1 MGRGGNGREKRARTD
16 VQPRGVREG
25 LGRFRALL
33 KRAESESIPLPGP
46 SKTHCPALAF
56 HAPPVAAHF
65 ALSGSRFLDSGF
77 AYTRNDNGNG
87 DSAFGGIPCASG
99 GVRDEGNGIQLRP
112 RRGLRLFPLDG
123 VARASSVTPIKRKQ
137 PVATRPAEFLSLVEH
152 RGFEPLTYRLRTY
165 RSTN

>member
-1 MGRGGNGREKRARTD
+1 MG
-16 VQPRGVREG
+16 
-25 LGRFRALL
+25 
-33 KRAESESIPLPGP
+33 IPP
-46 SKTHCPALAF
+46 SAASP
-56 HAPPVAAHF
+56 APPA
-65 ALSGSRFLDSGF
+65 GS
-77 AYTRNDNGNG
+77 
-87 DSAFGGIPCASG
+87 
-99 GVRDEGNGIQLRP
+99 VRGNGIQLRP

>member
-99 GVRDEGNGIQLRP
+99 GVRDEGKGIEVRWT
-112 RRGLRLFPLDG
+112 
-123 VARASSVTPIKRKQ
+123 SST
-137 PVATRPAEFLSLVEH
+137 FLSSDLMQASLQRRTTKKH
-152 RGFEPLTYRLRTY
+152 RSFAAMPFPSWSIGDSNP
-165 RSTN
+165 

>member
-33 KRAESESIPLPGP
+33 KRAESGSIPLPGP

-77 AYTRNDNGNG
+77 AYARNDNGNG
-87 DSAFGGIPCASG
+87 DSAFGGIPLRLRRGPYEGKGIEVRWTSSEAFGRLIPLPGGTRGCRPSGQPRSG
-99 GVRDEGNGIQLRP
+99 GGENSLLHEKSP
-112 RRGLRLFPLDG
+112 ANAELFSWSIGDSNP
-123 VARASSVTPIKRKQ
+123 
-137 PVATRPAEFLSLVEH
+137 
-152 RGFEPLTYRLRTY
+152 
-165 RSTN
+165 

>member
-33 KRAESESIPLPGP
+33 KRAESGSIPLPGP

-77 AYTRNDNGNG
+77 AYARNDNGNG

-99 GVRDEGNGIQLRP
+99 GVLTKERASRFQGRGSGGRP
-112 RRGLRLFPLDG
+112 QSPPRGQR
-123 VARASSVTPIKRKQ
+123 VARGVRTACCTKKARRMPS
-137 PVATRPAEFLSLVEH
+137 FF
-152 RGFEPLTYRLRTY
+152 RGA
-165 RSTN
+165 

>member
-1 MGRGGNGREKRARTD
+1 MP
-16 VQPRGVREG
+16 PRGVREG

-33 KRAESESIPLPGP
+33 KRAESGSIPLPGP

-99 GVRDEGNGIQLRP
+99 GVLTKE
-112 RRGLRLFPLDG
+112 
-123 VARASSVTPIKRKQ
+123 RASRSDGPPVLFCRPTLCKQ
-137 PVATRPAEFLSLVEH
+137 ACNGGQQKSTAASLRCPFP
-152 RGFEPLTYRLRTY
+152 RGA
-165 RSTN
+165 